1 MSPKQCAVLECA
13 LDVIKQYFHAG
24 GNGLKMSY
32 VNKSEELKSLQHA
45 LSLYTQTTDALIKN
59 FVASQNHQGKKL
71 EAIYLNTKTV
81 IIQIQPPPVREVL
94 ARSLFKLICTLTL
107 ALENTKSMSKVNNC
121 SNE

>member
-1 MSPKQCAVLECA
+1 MLVSTFFIILQDISKEGEKSLTPKQCAVLENA

-59 FVASQNHQGKKL
+59 FVSSQTNQGGGLGKL
-71 EAIYLNTKTV
+71 T
-81 IIQIQPPPVREVL
+81 R
-94 ARSLFKLICTLTL
+94 
-107 ALENTKSMSKVNNC
+107 LE
-121 SNE
+121 